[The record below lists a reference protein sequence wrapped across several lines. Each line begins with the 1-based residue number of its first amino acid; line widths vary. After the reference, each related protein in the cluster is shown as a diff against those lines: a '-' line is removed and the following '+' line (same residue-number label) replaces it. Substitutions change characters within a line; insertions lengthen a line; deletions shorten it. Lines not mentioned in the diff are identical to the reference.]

1 MGQQFLGIFFVKLT
15 LRDVKGVPLRNGEK
29 GCFGICCCF
38 EKRCLLNLLDI
49 WPRQFARGSTT
60 GSTLVP
66 PASRDRRTDDYDRRD
81 GRNVPVTAGSPGRE
95 EGDSMACGELFC

>member
-15 LRDVKGVPLRNGEK
+15 LRDVKGVPLRNSEK

-66 PASRDRRTDDYDRRD
+66 PASRDRGADDYDQRERASDSRHVRQGGGGPDGLRRII
-81 GRNVPVTAGSPGRE
+81 
-95 EGDSMACGELFC
+95 F